1 MGFWNWGSN
10 KEIVTQ
16 DGVVIEEANSANSD
30 GDSVEPTYRYF
41 GNTVE
46 GRKRIYRDCS
56 PVRTVIGK
64 SSNAIANLRVWALDA
79 NDVQVKSPKAKEII
93 AKLNRPNP
101 KEDFKRFFR
110 KLDVN
115 CKLHG
120 KAYVKKQYSTLLDEY
135 DYYVIPNEFIFE
147 YYGLETDELFNRKI
161 AYFLV
166 NDGVGSYELKPEEVH
181 IFYDGAIDVNT
192 DCSILGG
199 SRLEALTETVSTYVV
214 LWETLTGMYGDRG
227 AFNLIS
233 MGIDDAPMLSLNSF
247 QKERENLGTFLQKG
261 YGGRKNQAK
270 NAVVSTKATV
280 NPLTARMADMEFTNT
295 IIQCLKAIANAYDCP
310 SVLLDIESARYKNST
325 EAMKILYTQS
335 AIPTSEYYFSEWL
348 QMIGET
354 ELNFELR
361 ADYSHLEFYQEAK
374 MQESVA
380 YQQMS
385 GAVVPLYTNGI
396 LTKDEAKA
404 KLDI

>member
-16 DGVVIEEANSANSD
+16 DGVVVEKSTSD
-30 GDSVEPTYRYF
+30 EGDAVEPNFRYN
-41 GNTVE
+41 GTTVH
-46 GRKRIYRDCS
+46 GRNKIYTDCS
-56 PVRTVIGK
+56 PVRTVLGK
-64 SSNAIANLRVWALDA
+64 SSSAIANLRVYALDS
-79 NDVQVKSPKAKEII
+79 NDRQIKSAKATSII

-110 KLDVN
+110 KLDLN

-120 KAYVKKQYSTLLDEY
+120 KAHVRKQYSALFKEY
-135 DYYVIPNEFIFE
+135 DYYVIPEEFITE
-147 YYGLETDELFNRKI
+147 YYGLEVDDLFNRKI
-161 AYFLV
+161 EYYIV
-166 NDGVGSYELKPEEVH
+166 NDGVNSYQLLPDEVH
-181 IFYDGAIDVNT
+181 VFYDGSIDVNT
-192 DCSILGG
+192 ECRSLGG
-199 SRLEALTETVSTYVV
+199 SRLEPLSETISTYVV

-233 MGIDDAPMLSLNSF
+233 MGVDDAPMMSLGSVRAE
-247 QKERENLGTFLQKG
+247 KESIGKFLQKG
-261 YGGRKNQAK
+261 YGGRKNQIK

-280 NPLTARMADMEFTNT
+280 SPLTARMADMEFTNT

-335 AIPTSEYYFSEWL
+335 AIPTAEYYFSEWL

-361 ADYSHLEFYQEAK
+361 ADYSHLEFYQAAK
-374 MQESVA
+374 MEESVA

-385 GAVVPLYTNGI
+385 GAVVPLVTNGI
-396 LTKDEAKA
+396 LTKEEARI
-404 KLDI
+404 KLDM